1 MPRPLDDLLT
11 GFALLTRLP
20 LPGHVS
26 RGAAAAGS
34 WPVVGLVVGAL
45 AALSGWLVV
54 TAGLSA
60 GPAAVLVLAVQ
71 VLLTGGLHEDGLADT
86 ADGLWGGRTRE
97 RRLEI
102 MRDSRIGSYGVVAL
116 VLALL
121 ARWSVTVQVLAYA
134 HWGALVAAAVL
145 SRGVLPGVMALVRPA
160 RQDGLSRGVGR
171 PSVAV
176 AAAAAGLAV
185 VLAVLVAGWGV
196 LPAVAA
202 CGVVAVGMTRIAV
215 TRIGGQTGDILGA
228 VQVLAE
234 ICVLF
239 VLVG

>member
-1 MPRPLDDLLT
+1 MPHPLDDLLT

-20 LPGHVS
+20 LPDHVS
-26 RGAAAAGS
+26 RGAAAAWS
-34 WPVVGLVVGAL
+34 WPVVGLVVGGL

-60 GPAAVLVLAVQ
+60 APAAVLVLAVQ

-86 ADGLWGGRTRE
+86 ADGLWGGRTKE

-121 ARWSVTVQVLAYA
+121 ARWSVMVQVLAYGS
-134 HWGALVAAAVL
+134 WGALVAAAVL
-145 SRGVLPGVMALVRPA
+145 SRGVLPGVMALVGPA

-185 VLAVLVAGWGV
+185 LIGVLVAGWGV
-196 LPAVAA
+196 LPAVVA
-202 CGVVAVGMTRIAV
+202 CGVVAVGMGRIAV
-215 TRIGGQTGDILGA
+215 ARIGGQTGDILGA

-234 ICVLF
+234 IGVLF